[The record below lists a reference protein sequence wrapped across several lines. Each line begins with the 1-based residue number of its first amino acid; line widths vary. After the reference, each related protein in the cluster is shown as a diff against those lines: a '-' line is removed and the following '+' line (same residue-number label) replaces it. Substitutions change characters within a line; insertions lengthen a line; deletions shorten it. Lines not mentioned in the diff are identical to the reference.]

1 VHKYLSASAREQR
14 KKCLSRCRDGLHSV
28 RAEARGFT
36 SGGVI
41 KESAGLAE
49 QRPSGGSRAVVGTSG
64 SRPDTLGGG
73 RAVVGPGD
81 RWAAVRAAERW

>member
-1 VHKYLSASAREQR
+1 M
-14 KKCLSRCRDGLHSV
+14 
-28 RAEARGFT
+28 

-41 KESAGLAE
+41 EESVGSAE

-73 RAVVGPGD
+73 QAVVGPGD
-81 RWAAVRAAERW
+81 RWAAVRVAERW